1 MTEGD
6 RCPRKHLSH
15 RLGPPTSPDS
25 AHRYGWPPSSMWGVM
40 GRGLLDFRAAP
51 MGVQGGALWVGFV
64 WGHSPTTEPAPMR
77 WSFGGGSGDWKR
89 VSEWHLG
96 DQRASPACRQPC
108 WPSKE
113 EGQNAGAMPTVPG
126 GPNRQDHQDPPPP
139 KQGGWSVLRAPST
152 SSQGVQGVFL
162 LTLRRSRV
170 SLAQERPR
178 ELESLSEHQPPPGKG
193 LPGPA
198 PLEER
203 AMSLKA
209 KMSRPQGR
217 PQYPTFPPGSPRP
230 GPGSVTP
237 GASPLPCTSSTPP
250 AQRKGSSSGLLGLC
264 CSPLRPFPTLLGV
277 GSIFQDGNT
286 APVLDGTGMGMEHK
300 KGRQEHD
307 SWCQGAVRTQC

>member
-6 RCPRKHLSH
+6 CCPRKHLSH
-15 RLGPPTSPDS
+15 RLGPPTSSDS
-25 AHRYGWPPSSMWGVM
+25 AHRYSWPPSSMWGVM
-40 GRGLLDFRAAP
+40 GRGLLDFQAP
-51 MGVQGGALWVGFV
+51 SMGVQGGALWVGFV
-64 WGHSPTTEPAPMR
+64 WGHSPSTEPAPMR
-77 WSFGGGSGDWKR
+77 WSSGGGSGDWKG

-113 EGQNAGAMPTVPG
+113 GRHAKAMPTVPG

-139 KQGGWSVLRAPST
+139 KQGGWSVPQAPST

-170 SLAQERPR
+170 SLAQGRPQ
-178 ELESLSEHQPPPGKG
+178 ELESLSKHQPPPGKG

-209 KMSRPQGR
+209 KMSGPQGR
-217 PQYPTFPPGSPRP
+217 PQYPHVPSRVTSPRTRVCHPWGLPTPLHLINSTCPEEGVLLGAP
-230 GPGSVTP
+230 GPLLLPPQTIPNSP
-237 GASPLPCTSSTPP
+237 GGGKHLP
-250 AQRKGSSSGLLGLC
+250 
-264 CSPLRPFPTLLGV
+264 
-277 GSIFQDGNT
+277 
-286 APVLDGTGMGMEHK
+286 
-300 KGRQEHD
+300 RQEHCPSAGWD
-307 SWCQGAVRTQC
+307 RDGRGTQERETGA